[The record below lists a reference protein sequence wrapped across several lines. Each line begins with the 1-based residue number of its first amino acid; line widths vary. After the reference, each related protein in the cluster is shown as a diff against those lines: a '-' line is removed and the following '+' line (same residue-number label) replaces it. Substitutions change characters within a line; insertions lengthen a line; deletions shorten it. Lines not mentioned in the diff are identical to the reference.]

1 MSMSRFNNVNPPLPE
16 VAIDVPMAAGFDVFR
31 RNVMQ
36 VLWLRRWIV
45 AITTVLCLLAGFFYA
60 MTATPIY
67 RASAT
72 LYVQQSQPKMF
83 VDMGGMVQGSNYLQ
97 TQTAVIL
104 SRQIMD
110 KVVAMPEVSNLSII
124 RGQKDPVGFLRGA
137 VTAAVGRKDD
147 VITVACEL
155 PSAEEAQTIVNGVVT
170 AFQLYHQSLQKESA
184 TEMLKLIRDQKDSY
198 DKDIQTKYGE
208 RQKFQRENASLSL
221 GITGG
226 NSIYERLNDLSRSL
240 TQSQMEALEA
250 ESTYKST
257 AEMINDPVKI
267 AQLMSSPQFRGGE
280 NAELRRMI
288 RDLQQQQVQLAE
300 RYMSGFTGL
309 ETVQLRIKQMQDAL
323 SNEDRR
329 AAEAFLAELK
339 VKWESAL
346 KRQEKIQEWLAEQQ
360 KEVLRLNQK
369 QADFEIIQADIS
381 RLERNSASLDEQLK
395 AIKLTEDTGAL
406 RVQSLDRAKAD
417 DNPVKPQRGLIL
429 GGALMGGLMLGMG
442 LAYLRELTDHRL
454 RSADEIKNTLNLP
467 ILGVVPHIQNL
478 KTPSERGQM
487 LFKDPMSDVSEA
499 YRTIRTAVYFGQP
512 NGVAKTLLVT
522 SPAPG
527 DGKSTLASNL
537 AIAMAQAGNRILV
550 LDCDFR
556 KPTQHRIFE
565 LNRKVGLSNALA
577 GEMPLAEVIVETEI
591 AGLHVLPCGPIPAN
605 PSEILNSQTFADL
618 LDELC
623 EKYDHILIDS
633 PPVMPVTDSR
643 ILAASCDATVLALR
657 AEKSTRKGAVYSR
670 DVLQSV
676 GARLI
681 GVVVNDVPRRR
692 GVYGYYY
699 TDAELYSYGY
709 GTKRSSNGKQK
720 SQLPATEE
728 PKQLV

>member
-1 MSMSRFNNVNPPLPE
+1 MSMSRFSNSPQPLAE
-16 VAIDVPMAAGFDVFR
+16 DPMEGSGPAGFDVFR
-31 RNVMQ
+31 RNVLQ

-45 AITTVLCLLAGFFYA
+45 AITTVLCLIAGFIYA
-60 MTATPIY
+60 MTAIPIY

-72 LYVQQSQPKMF
+72 LYVQQAQPKMF
-83 VDMGGMVQGSNYLQ
+83 MDMGGMVQGSNYLQ
-97 TQTAVIL
+97 TQTSVIL
-104 SRQIMD
+104 SRQILD

-124 RGQKDPVGFLRGA
+124 KSQRDPAGFLRGA
-137 VTAAVGRKDD
+137 VSAGVGRKDD

-155 PSAEEAQTIVNGVVT
+155 PSGEEAQTIVNGVVT
-170 AFQLYHQSLQKESA
+170 AFQQYHQSLQKESA
-184 TEMLKLIRDQKDSY
+184 TEMLKLIRQQKDEF
-198 DKDIQTKYGE
+198 DKEIQSKYAE
-208 RQKFQRENASLSL
+208 RLRFQRDNANLSL
-221 GITGG
+221 GVTSG
-226 NSIYERLNDLSRSL
+226 NAIYERLNQLSANL
-240 TQSQMEALEA
+240 TQAQMEALEA
-250 ESTYKST
+250 ESTFKST
-257 AEMINDPVKI
+257 SEMMNDPVKI
-267 AQLMSSPQFRGGE
+267 AQLMSAPQFRGGE

-309 ETVQLRIKQMQDAL
+309 ETVQLRIRQMQDAL
-323 SNEDRR
+323 ASEDRR
-329 AAEAFLAELK
+329 AAEAFLAELN

-346 KRQEKIQEWLAEQQ
+346 KRQDKIQEYLGEQKQ
-360 KEVLRLNQK
+360 EVLQLNQK
-369 QADFEIIQADIS
+369 QANFSIIQADIN

-395 AIKLTEDTGAL
+395 AIKLTEDTGSL
-406 RVQSLDRAKAD
+406 RVQPLDRAKFD
-417 DNPVKPQRGLIL
+417 ENPIRPQKGLIL
-429 GGALMGGLMLGMG
+429 GGALMGGLMLGLG
-442 LAYLRELTDHRL
+442 LGYLRELTDHRL

-467 ILGVVPHIQNL
+467 ILGVVPHIANQ
-478 KTPSERGQM
+478 KTPSERGQ
-487 LFKDPMSDVSEA
+487 LLLRDPTSDVSEA

-537 AIAMAQAGNRILV
+537 GIAMAQAGNRILII
-550 LDCDFR
+550 DCDFR

-565 LNRKVGLSNALA
+565 LVRKVGLSNVLA
-577 GEMPLAEVIVETEI
+577 GEMSLTDAIADTQVPGLQILA
-591 AGLHVLPCGPIPAN
+591 CGPIPAN
-605 PSEILNSQTFADL
+605 PSEILNSQTFADM

-633 PPVMPVTDSR
+633 PPVMPVTDAR
-643 ILAASCDATVLALR
+643 ILAASCDATVLTLR

-676 GARLI
+676 GARMI

-699 TDAELYSYGY
+699 TDAEVYSYGY
-709 GTKRSSNGKQK
+709 GAKRSNKNGKAEV
-720 SQLPATEE
+720 PAKEE